1 MEDNVLSIEF
11 DDKAVE
17 ALKSVG
23 ICLATAIASAA
34 TKDPACLWALVIL
47 FFV

>member
-1 MEDNVLSIEF
+1 MKDDVLSIEF

-23 ICLATAIASAA
+23 VCLAAAIASAA
-34 TKDPACLWALVIL
+34 TKDPVCLWALVLL